1 MNDDFRPFVPAAGS
15 GPASDTTDRAHAESV
30 QKRPRA
36 KALWEQWA
44 DLAAQPFIG
53 ITTGGDC
60 KSDLYALGDNG
71 APTVQT
77 KAAAEALLQLLS
89 ADERSSIE
97 LGVTSHLWR
106 HWQNTGKCM
115 SNITTVA

>member
-53 ITTGGDC
+53 IPTGGDC

-77 KAAAEALLQLLS
+77 KAAWS
-89 ADERSSIE
+89 PTRPRS
-97 LGVTSHLWR
+97 TPAAR
-106 HWQNTGKCM
+106 
-115 SNITTVA
+115 SNSGFRRGHGIPPAK